1 MKKSDKIYVAGHK
14 GLLGSAIVRKLIS
27 KGYKNILIIDKKSLD
42 LKDQKKVFNFLKKN
56 KPDIV
61 IIAAAKVGG
70 ITANNTYRANFIY
83 DNLAIQN
90 NLIHGSF
97 LNKINDLLF
106 IGSNCVYPK
115 NCKQPIKENYLLQ
128 GPLEFTNEPYAIAKI
143 AGIKLCE
150 NYNAQYHTNYKCLMP
165 ASIYGPGDNYDSDN
179 SHFFANLINKLH
191 YAKINNKNEITLW
204 GDGKSKREL
213 IYVDDVADACLFFMK
228 KKTKESLINIGT
240 GKEFSIKQYALLLMK
255 YTRFK
260 FTIKFDLTKPNGIRR
275 KILDISIAN
284 KHGWYPKTDLK
295 SGFLKTYEKYL
306 LR

>member
-1 MKKSDKIYVAGHK
+1 MT
-14 GLLGSAIVRKLIS
+14 
-27 KGYKNILIIDKKSLD
+27 
-42 LKDQKKVFNFLKKN
+42 DQRRVFNFLKKN

-70 ITANNTYRANFIY
+70 IIANNTYRASFIY

-97 LNKINDLLF
+97 LNRINNLLF

-115 NCKQPIKENYLLQ
+115 NCRQPIKENYLLQ
-128 GPLEFTNEPYAIAKI
+128 GPVEFTNEPYAIAKI

-150 NYNAQYHTNYKCLMP
+150 NYNAQYNTNYKCLMP
-165 ASIYGPGDNYDSDN
+165 ASIYGPGDNYDFQN

-191 YAKINNKNEITLW
+191 YAKINNKTEITLW

-240 GKEFSIKQYALLLMK
+240 GKEFSIKEYALFLMEYMK
-255 YTRFK
+255 FK
-260 FTIKFDLTKPNGIRR
+260 FIIKFDLSKPNGVRR
-275 KILDISIAN
+275 KILDISLA
-284 KHGWYPKTDLK
+284 KKYGWISKTDLK
-295 SGFLKTYEKYL
+295 SGFLKTYENYL

>member
-213 IYVDDVADACLFFMK
+213 IYVDDVADACLFFIK

-255 YTRFK
+255 YNRFK